1 MADFKTII
9 TTMPTDIA
17 VCLCIILVGLIGLLI
32 CWILDE

>member
-9 TTMPTDIA
+9 TTMPPELAT
-17 VCLCIILVGLIGLLI
+17 CLSIIIVGLICLVI

>member
-17 VCLCIILVGLIGLLI
+17 VCLCIILVSLIGLVI
-32 CWILDE
+32 CWINDD